1 MSVIV
6 RRFKSNTME
15 VYVKGAPEVMGEIC
29 VRDSCMM
36 LDCIPFAEAD
46 HITGSPA
53 GLR

>member
-6 RRFKSNTME
+6 KRLKSNTME

-29 VRDSCMM
+29 EKESCMT
-36 LDCIPFAEAD
+36 LSCSQFVASYRVVN
-46 HITGSPA
+46 SPT

>member
-15 VYVKGAPEVMGEIC
+15 VYVKGAPEVMGDIC
-29 VRDSCMM
+29 EKDSCMT
-36 LDCIPFAEAD
+36 LNCTLPVEAD
-46 HITGSPA
+46 STMDSPT